1 MQFYCMGFGLTVSW
15 LWVSY
20 LNGPL
25 LEYAVPL
32 PDEREVLF
40 AVFMFANAAAYFA
53 ISQSRFCQRLIGS
66 SQAFAGGALLMAASV
81 LLLFF
86 ASSTDGGA
94 AGLSFACN
102 GAAVFGGAGAA
113 ICLSIWLEKFALLA
127 VPLSGL
133 AFAVGIAVAA
143 VCTMAGYLMLYL
155 PAIVTVVTALMPV
168 AAAVLH
174 RKFFVSRTAPEPESC
189 RSAATTAAPY
199 PRRFIILVLLLYI
212 AGAQIFKLTVIDQEL
227 LTSFWLSNVTYGVVC
242 LTSGIFMYRQRT
254 YRVAWLYRS
263 VLPLMTIGF
272 FSVPLFLDRA
282 PLLPFLLLQAGAAF
296 FDMYT
301 WLYVAYAASR
311 STSPYA
317 VVGQGMSLITGAI
330 LIGEMTG
337 GLLRDLTPVLSYL
350 NTVVLVGGSVS
361 LYATLF
367 FREEDPDGHDD
378 CQQPICMPQVEPLV
392 MGSGAGPVSTMP
404 PLQEEKEPEGYGR
417 LARHYKLTP
426 KETEILEL
434 LAKGRNGA
442 YIRDKL
448 TISEHTVKFHLRN
461 IYGKM
466 GVKNRQEL
474 LRLLDDET

>member
-1 MQFYCMGFGLTVSW
+1 MLFYCMGFGMTVGW
-15 LWVSY
+15 LWVTY

-25 LEYAVPL
+25 LENVVHL
-32 PDEREVLF
+32 PDEREMLF
-40 AVFMFANAAAYFA
+40 AVFMFANAAAYFT

-66 SQAFAGGALLMAASV
+66 GHAFAGGALLMAASA
-81 LLLFF
+81 LLLYF
-86 ASSTDGGA
+86 ASSDGIGGA
-94 AGLSFACN
+94 GWPFPCYV
-102 GAAVFGGAGAA
+102 AAVLGGAGAA

-133 AFAVGIAVAA
+133 TFAAGIAVAA
-143 VCTMAGYLMLYL
+143 VCTIAGYLMLYL
-155 PAIVTVVTALMPV
+155 PAVVTVAAALMPV

-174 RKFFVSRTAPEPESC
+174 RKFCVSRTAPAPANC
-189 RSAATTAAPY
+189 RPTTTAAPY

-212 AGAQIFKLTVIDQEL
+212 AGAQIFKLTVINQEL
-227 LTSFWLSNVTYGVVC
+227 LASFWLSNATYGVIC
-242 LTSGIFMYRQRT
+242 LAAGIVMYRQRT
-254 YRVAWLYRS
+254 YRVAWLYRA

-301 WLYVAYAASR
+301 WLYVAYAAS
-311 STSPYA
+311 SSASPYN
-317 VVGQGMSLITGAI
+317 VIGSGMSMITGAI

-337 GLLRDLTPVLSYL
+337 GLLRELTPVLSHL

-367 FREEDPDGHDD
+367 FREDDPAGRDD
-378 CQQPICMPQVEPLV
+378 RQEIVFMRAVQPSVVLSSGTEQV
-392 MGSGAGPVSTMP
+392 SAMP
-404 PLQEEKEPEGYGR
+404 PLQEGKEPSGYSC
-417 LARHYKLTP
+417 LARRYKLTP

-448 TISEHTVKFHLRN
+448 GISEHTVKFHLRN

-466 GVKNRQEL
+466 AVKNRQEL
-474 LRLLDDET
+474 LRLLDD

>member
-1 MQFYCMGFGLTVSW
+1 MLFYCMGFGLTVSW

-25 LEYAVPL
+25 LEYAVHL
-32 PDEREVLF
+32 PDERETLF
-40 AVFMFANAAAYFA
+40 AVFMFANAVAYFA
-53 ISQSRFCQRLIGS
+53 ISHSKFCQRLMGS

-86 ASSTDGGA
+86 ASSTGSGA

-102 GAAVFGGAGAA
+102 GAAVLGGAGAT

-133 AFAVGIAVAA
+133 AFALGIAVAA
-143 VCTMAGYLMLYL
+143 TCTMAGYLLLYV

-174 RKFFVSRTAPEPESC
+174 RKFCVSRTGSEPESC
-189 RSAATTAAPY
+189 RFTAAAPY

-212 AGAQIFKLTVIDQEL
+212 AGAQIFKLTVLDQEM
-227 LTSFWLSNVTYGVVC
+227 LTSFWLSNATYGIVC
-242 LTSGIFMYRQRT
+242 LTAGLFMYRQRT

-311 STSPYA
+311 SASPYA
-317 VVGQGMSLITGAI
+317 VIGQGMSMITGAI

-337 GLLRDLTPVLSYL
+337 GLLRELTPVLSYL

-367 FREEDPDGHDD
+367 FREEDQAGRDD
-378 CQQPICMPQVEPLV
+378 RQQPGCMPELQTSVV
-392 MGSGAGPVSTMP
+392 MSSGAGHVTAIL
-404 PLQEEKEPEGYGR
+404 PLQEGKESGDYGR

-426 KETEILEL
+426 KETEILAL
-434 LAKGRNGA
+434 LAKGRNGT

-448 TISEHTVKFHLRN
+448 AISEHTVKFHLRN

>member
-1 MQFYCMGFGLTVSW
+1 MQFYCMGFGLTVGW
-15 LWVSY
+15 LWVTY

-25 LEYAVPL
+25 LEYAIHL
-32 PDEREVLF
+32 PDERETLF
-40 AVFMFANAAAYFA
+40 AVFMFANAAAYFV

-66 SQAFAGGALLMAASV
+66 GQAFAGGALLMTASV
-81 LLLFF
+81 LLLLT
-86 ASSTDGGA
+86 ASAGRGA
-94 AGLSFACN
+94 AELSLPCYM
-102 GAAVFGGAGAA
+102 AAVLGGAGAA

-155 PAIVTVVTALMPV
+155 PAVVTVATALMPV

-174 RKFFVSRTAPEPESC
+174 RKFCVSRTAPEPESC
-189 RSAATTAAPY
+189 RPTTTAAPY

-227 LTSFWLSNVTYGVVC
+227 LTSFWLSNATYGVVC
-242 LTSGIFMYRQRT
+242 LAAGIFMYRQRT

-311 STSPYA
+311 SDSPYA
-317 VVGQGMSLITGAI
+317 VIGQGMSMITGAI

-337 GLLRDLTPVLSYL
+337 GLLRDLTPVLSHL

-361 LYATLF
+361 LYVTLF
-367 FREEDPDGHDD
+367 FREEDPAGRDD
-378 CQQPICMPQVEPLV
+378 RQQPVCMLEDQSPVV
-392 MGSGAGPVSTMP
+392 MSSGIRHVSATLL
-404 PLQEEKEPEGYGR
+404 LQEGKEPSGYGC
-417 LARHYKLTP
+417 LARRYNLTP

-448 TISEHTVKFHLRN
+448 AISEHTVKFHLRN
-461 IYGKM
+461 IYSKLA
-466 GVKNRQEL
+466 VKNRQEL
-474 LRLLDDET
+474 LRLLDDEM

>member
-1 MQFYCMGFGLTVSW
+1 MLFYCMGFGMTVGW
-15 LWVSY
+15 LWVTY

-25 LEYAVPL
+25 LEYAVHL
-32 PDEREVLF
+32 PDERETLF

-53 ISQSRFCQRLIGS
+53 ISQSTFCQRLIGS
-66 SQAFAGGALLMAASV
+66 GQAFAGGALLMAASV
-81 LLLFF
+81 LLLYF
-86 ASSTDGGA
+86 ASSDGIGGA
-94 AGLSFACN
+94 GWPFPCY
-102 GAAVFGGAGAA
+102 GAAVLGGAGAA
-113 ICLSIWLEKFALLA
+113 ICLSLWLEKFALLA

-133 AFAVGIAVAA
+133 AFALGIVIAA
-143 VCTMAGYLMLYL
+143 VCTVAGYLLL
-155 PAIVTVVTALMPV
+155 FVPSVVMIATALMPV

-174 RKFFVSRTAPEPESC
+174 WKFCVSRTAPEPASC
-189 RSAATTAAPY
+189 RPTTAVPY
-199 PRRFIILVLLLYI
+199 PRRLIILVLLLYI

-227 LTSFWLSNVTYGVVC
+227 LTSFWLSNATYGVVC
-242 LTSGIFMYRQRT
+242 LLAGIVMYRQRT

-282 PLLPFLLLQAGAAF
+282 PLVPFLLLQAGVAF

-311 STSPYA
+311 SASPYA
-317 VVGQGMSLITGAI
+317 VIGQGMSMITGAI

-337 GLLRDLTPVLSYL
+337 GLLRELTPVLSYL

-367 FREEDPDGHDD
+367 FREEDPAGRDD
-378 CQQPICMPQVEPLV
+378 RQEIVFVPAVQPSVVLS
-392 MGSGAGPVSTMP
+392 SGAEQVSAMP
-404 PLQEEKEPEGYGR
+404 PLLEGKEPSGYSC

-448 TISEHTVKFHLRN
+448 GISEHTVKFHLRN
-461 IYGKM
+461 IYGKL

-474 LRLLDDET
+474 LRLLDYEI